1 MILSTVRV
9 GRQSTKANY
18 KNKQQWAPDA
28 MGRPKPKK
36 GRWNSQLQIH
46 YNEAAEDRNGARF
59 HPSPTA
65 KALDPPHQ
73 GIKMLTRGTVTIT
86 KCVSATTM

>member
-1 MILSTVRV
+1 
-9 GRQSTKANY
+9 
-18 KNKQQWAPDA
+18 

-36 GRWNSQLQIH
+36 VGWNSQLQIE

-65 KALDPPHQ
+65 KSLDPPNQ
-73 GIKMLTRGTVTIT
+73 VIKRLTRGAVTIT
-86 KCVSATTM
+86 KCVYATTV